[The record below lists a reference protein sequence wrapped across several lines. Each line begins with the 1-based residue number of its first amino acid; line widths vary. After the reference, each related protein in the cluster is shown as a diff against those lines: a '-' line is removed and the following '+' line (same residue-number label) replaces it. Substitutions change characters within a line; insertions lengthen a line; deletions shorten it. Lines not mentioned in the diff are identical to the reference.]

1 CSGRLFAKTA
11 IADWR
16 RTAANRGQNG
26 EEGSRGARRGRR
38 GKRGQSSVL
47 SRLAVFPCAPRSPPG
62 GEIFGADAPF
72 LGGDLRWPN
81 GPWPGEKTPYF
92 SAKTGHMARH
102 GIWPSD
108 RICLR
113 WAGWVKPRHGLV
125 IPWSW
130 HDLLTVPCRADRRR
144 WRAGTVGDRATTSSA
159 LAWLG
164 RAAVPTRWLGSEG
177 RAFFAPADEVS
188 CLSSSFRASPA
199 ALVFGY
205 CCTISS

>member
-72 LGGDLRWPN
+72 LGGDFRWPN

-92 SAKTGHMARH
+92 PAKTGHMARH

-108 RICLR
+108 WICRRSAWWLVVAR
-113 WAGWVKPRHGLV
+113 SLLWHGL
-125 IPWSW
+125 P
-130 HDLLTVPCRADRRR
+130 TVPCHADRRCR
-144 WRAGTVGDRATTSSA
+144 GVARAGDGAITRSTGHDLAGGVGKARAGQRRRRNAPGPPRA
-159 LAWLG
+159 LL
-164 RAAVPTRWLGSEG
+164 
-177 RAFFAPADEVS
+177 
-188 CLSSSFRASPA
+188 
-199 ALVFGY
+199 ALPHP
-205 CCTISS
+205 